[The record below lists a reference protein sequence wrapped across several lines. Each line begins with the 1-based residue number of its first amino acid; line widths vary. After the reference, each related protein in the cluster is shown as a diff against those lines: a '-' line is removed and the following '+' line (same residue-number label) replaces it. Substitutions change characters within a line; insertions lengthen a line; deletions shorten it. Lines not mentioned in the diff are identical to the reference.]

1 MVFDGKQEKQA
12 YGSSWAQQADGYFSD
27 PEMARDYLVAIM
39 RVISDATPTS
49 IADLGGGT
57 GFIFEQLI
65 EAGIPENIRLVVID
79 ESEEQLS
86 QCLHS
91 RIMPM
96 KGGFQSFSRSEVV
109 DESGKLMVIS
119 RSVLQYAGFKGQ
131 KPWLNHVRG
140 QMQSG
145 EWFVHQSG
153 CTEDLFF
160 SQEINRLFEAM
171 NVDKWVPNYE
181 AFENLLHNARF
192 EVIESFTVHSVG
204 MASEELIV
212 RYGVS
217 RDNIEKIKVALRSS
231 CAHRPDIVVFPPT
244 GFIFNFPYRVLLCRA
259 V

>member
-1 MVFDGKQEKQA
+1 MVFDGKREKQA
-12 YGSSWAQQADGYFSD
+12 YGSSWAQQAEGYFSA
-27 PEMARDYLVAIM
+27 PEMARDYIAAIM
-39 RVISDATPTS
+39 HVVSDATPTS
-49 IADLGGGT
+49 IVDLGGGT

-79 ESEEQLS
+79 DSQEQLS

-91 RIMPM
+91 RIMPL

-119 RSVLQYAGFKGQ
+119 RSVLQYAGFDGQ
-131 KPWLNHVRG
+131 KLWLDHLRG
-140 QMQSG
+140 QMLVG

-160 SQEINRLFEAM
+160 SRELNRLFAAM

-181 AFENLLHNARF
+181 AFEKLLHNARF
-192 EVIESFTVHSVG
+192 EIIESFTVHSVG

-217 RDNIEKIKVALRSS
+217 HDNIEKIKVALSSS
-231 CAHRPDIVVFPPT
+231 CVHRPDIVVFPPT
-244 GFIFNFPYRVLLCRA
+244 GFIFNFPYRVFLCRT